1 MIPFIEKYRPR
12 ILNDL
17 KGQDKP
23 ISDLKN
29 LVENY
34 KPGKA
39 IMVYGKTG
47 TGKTNAVCILAE
59 ENDLELVEI
68 NASDLRNQNLMESK
82 ILNAVK
88 QKSLFGK
95 NKLILIDDVEAFSGI
110 SDRGGLATL
119 SSVIDQSVFPIVMT
133 VTDPWDKKL
142 NTIRKKSN
150 LIGFRALSHVTI
162 FNVLNEI
169 NLKENLKIDKEK
181 LIEISKKNEGD
192 IRGAINDLQSVTE
205 GDLASRERKV
215 DIFQVLKKVL
225 KNRDDNILEI
235 LNDMDVTFEDYLL
248 WMDENIPRE
257 YNHEELLKAYERLSR
272 ADVFRGRVMKWQYYR
287 YLVYHMFLMSTGVSF
302 AKKEPKIGFTSYQ
315 KPQRILKMFIAKQ
328 RYGKKRAISEKIAE
342 KTHTSTKRVLDNFE
356 DYIGILENKEVVKY
370 LDLSNEEIDWLK
382 R

>member
-1 MIPFIEKYRPR
+1 MDLTQLLKLTTEK
-12 ILNDL
+12 
-17 KGQDKP
+17 K
-23 ISDLKN
+23 
-29 LVENY
+29 
-34 KPGKA
+34 
-39 IMVYGKTG
+39 
-47 TGKTNAVCILAE
+47 
-59 ENDLELVEI
+59 
-68 NASDLRNQNLMESK
+68 ASDLHIIAGYNPSIRVNDKLIQLKTHEQVTKDTAKTLLYK
-82 ILNAVK
+82 ILNETQKEELETNKEIDFSYEMEKFRFRVNYYHSRGAVAAAFRVIVGQIPSIEQLNLPAAMHQFAK
-88 QKSLFGK
+88 MNEGLVLLTGPTGEGKS
-95 NKLILIDDVEAFSGI
+95 
-110 SDRGGLATL
+110 T
-119 SSVIDQSVFPIVMT
+119 
-133 VTDPWDKKL
+133 
-142 NTIRKKSN
+142 TIAS
-150 LIGFRALSHVTI
+150 I
-162 FNVLNEI
+162 LNEI

-356 DYIGILENKEVVKY
+356 DYIGILENKEVAKELE
-370 LDLSNEEIDWLK
+370 LDDDEITWLK